1 MYLNYYSQDKHLC
14 LIHQRLEGRHPWV
27 LPLGSVV
34 WDLTGDVFGEHRA
47 RYGPP
52 DQLWLRE
59 SDGLQLGYGLGTVG
73 QLVAPPW
80 LPFFTSE
87 AGKWGSPISHLYIF
101 GLQAL
106 TSCTSTGWDCFIH
119 QRPPSGADTCI
130 SLLGK
135 VCLDPS
141 VVTM

>member
-1 MYLNYYSQDKHLC
+1 MHLNYYSQDKHLC

-27 LPLGSVV
+27 LPLGSAV
-34 WDLTGDVFGEHRA
+34 WDPTGDALGEHRA

-52 DQLWLRE
+52 DRPRLRG
-59 SDGLQLGYGLGTVG
+59 SNGLQFGDGLGTVG
-73 QLVAPPW
+73 QLVAPPR
-80 LPFFTSE
+80 LPFFTSK
-87 AGKWGSPISHLYIF
+87 AGKWGSPVSHLYIF

-106 TSCTSTGWDCFIH
+106 TSYTSTGWDRFIH
-119 QRPPSGADTCI
+119 QRPTSGADTCI